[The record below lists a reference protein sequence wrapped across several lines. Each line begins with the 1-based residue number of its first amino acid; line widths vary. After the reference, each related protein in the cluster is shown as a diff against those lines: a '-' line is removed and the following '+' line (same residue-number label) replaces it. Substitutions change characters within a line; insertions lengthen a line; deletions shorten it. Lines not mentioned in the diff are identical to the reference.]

1 MAPRDRRATGGPQAH
16 ALDVVCVPADQG
28 MLFTNRAGVC
38 AADREGLQGAKR
50 SNSRSHC
57 AHLQR
62 SRPPEAADA
71 HDAMIRE
78 RLAG

>member
-1 MAPRDRRATGGPQAH
+1 MAPRDRRATSGQIAH
-16 ALDVVCVPADQG
+16 ALDTVCVPADQG

-38 AADREGLQGAKR
+38 TADRDGLQGVKR
-50 SNSRSHC
+50 STSCSHC

-62 SRPPEAADA
+62 SRPPEAAEA